1 MELKQNN
8 EALRDQENF
17 EDFFA
22 HSLSGHVIA
31 DPEGKI
37 FRINKR
43 LADWLGCD
51 VSAAVGQ
58 RFSDLLTVGGK
69 IYYETHLWPL
79 LRMQGFFEEV
89 ALELGCANNQKL
101 QVFVNAY
108 ERRDEENNP
117 RFIRLTVFK
126 ATDRRI
132 YEQNLRDA
140 KSAAEMNLSN
150 AIQLSSLR
158 EQFIAV
164 LGHDLRNPLG
174 AIMTGI
180 SLLEIEDLR
189 PEQAKI
195 VQVMSRSAKRMN
207 ELIKNVLDFARVR
220 LGGGI
225 LLDKKPVS
233 LTPVLTHVADELRII
248 WPNREIVSEFNID
261 AEVECDA
268 NRIAQLFSNL
278 LANAI
283 THGQQDKP
291 ICVKAFSNDELFEL
305 SVSNSG
311 NPIAEDHIKKLF
323 EPFTREDIRP
333 SQQGLGLGLYIA
345 SEITRAHGGELIAT
359 STQEETRF
367 VFRIKNNK
375 AGKNNEQEEG
385 ND

>member
-1 MELKQNN
+1 MESHQNN
-8 EALRDQENF
+8 DKSQGRENF

-31 DPEGKI
+31 DAEGKI
-37 FRINKR
+37 LRINQR

-51 VSAAVGQ
+51 PPATVGQ

-89 ALELGCANNQKL
+89 ALELGCANNQKF
-101 QVFVNAY
+101 QVLVNAY
-108 ERRDEENNP
+108 ERRDEKNIP
-117 RFIRLTVFK
+117 QFIRFTVFK

-140 KSAAEMNLSN
+140 KSTAEMNLSN

-180 SLLEIEDLR
+180 SLLGMEDLR

-195 VQVMSRSAKRMN
+195 VQVMSRSAQRMN
-207 ELIKNVLDFARVR
+207 ELIKNVMDFARVR
-220 LGGGI
+220 LGGGM
-225 LLDKKPVS
+225 LLDKKLVS
-233 LTPVLTHVADELRII
+233 LRPVLTHVVDELKII
-248 WPNREIVSEFNID
+248 WTNREIITEFD
-261 AEVECDA
+261 LDEPVECDP
-268 NRIAQLFSNL
+268 NRVAQLFSNL

-283 THGQQDKP
+283 THGAQDKP
-291 ICVKAFSNDELFEL
+291 VYAKAFSKDGIFEL
-305 SVSNSG
+305 SVGNSG
-311 NPIAEDHIKKLF
+311 NPIPEDHIKKLF
-323 EPFTREDIRP
+323 EPFTREDVRP
-333 SQQGLGLGLYIA
+333 SLQGLGLGLYIA
-345 SEITRAHGGELIAT
+345 SEISSAHGGELTAT
-359 STQEETRF
+359 SSQDETRF
-367 VFRIKNNK
+367 TFRIKHNK
-375 AGKNNEQEEG
+375 N
-385 ND
+385 

>member
-1 MELKQNN
+1 MESHQNN
-8 EALRDQENF
+8 DISQGRENF

-31 DPEGKI
+31 DAEGKI
-37 FRINKR
+37 LRINQK

-51 VSAAVGQ
+51 PSAAIGQ

-89 ALELGCANNQKL
+89 ALELGCANNQKF
-101 QVFVNAY
+101 QVLVNAY
-108 ERRDEENNP
+108 ERRDEKNIP
-117 RFIRLTVFK
+117 QFIRFTVFK

-140 KSAAEMNLSN
+140 KSAAEVNFTN

-174 AIMTGI
+174 AIITGI
-180 SLLEIEDLR
+180 SLLGMEDLK

-195 VQVMSRSAKRMN
+195 VQVMSRSAQRMN
-207 ELIKNVLDFARVR
+207 ELIKNVMDFARVR
-220 LGGGI
+220 LGGGM
-225 LLDKKPVS
+225 LLDRKPVS
-233 LTPVLTHVADELRII
+233 LTPVLAHVVDELKII
-248 WPNREIVSEFNID
+248 WSNREIIAEFDID
-261 AEVECDA
+261 EPVECDP
-268 NRIAQLFSNL
+268 NRVAQLFSNL

-283 THGQQDKP
+283 THGAQDKP
-291 ICVKAFSNDELFEL
+291 VYAKAFSKDGTFEL

-311 NPIAEDHIKKLF
+311 NPIPEDHIKKLF

-333 SQQGLGLGLYIA
+333 SLQGLGLGLYIA
-345 SEITRAHGGELIAT
+345 SEISRAHDGELTAT
-359 STQEETRF
+359 STNDETRF
-367 VFRIKNNK
+367 TFRIRNN
-375 AGKNNEQEEG
+375 NN
-385 ND
+385 